1 MRSSARLV
9 SGSEEKRLETHTVW
23 VWHGWMV
30 VFRSATYLDLS
41 EAWICSPLG
50 QGLAQSTPVANLSK
64 RSRVRKWLCEQRLPT
79 RNSGNRGYTVVNP
92 WMHGPHPNTW
102 ADLLDSI
109 YKSLLDPH
117 GPMPDQEQ
125 TKIYIGPLSSPT
137 RHHHLHHLSSVSC
150 GERLS
155 LTFYIH
161 IDRQRRLLRREVTQ
175 VQLDIRLGRL
185 KPSQFDDPA
194 ARYRS
199 IIDWCKDYFNDLC
212 VYPLL
217 YFPRR
222 YLIRRSLF
230 V

>member
-1 MRSSARLV
+1 
-9 SGSEEKRLETHTVW
+9 
-23 VWHGWMV
+23 MV

-41 EAWICSPLG
+41 EAWICSPFG
-50 QGLAQSTPVANLSK
+50 QGLAQSTPLQTYPNEAVSESDCVSSVFQHGTQEIEDIQSLI
-64 RSRVRKWLCEQRLPT
+64 RECMVLILI
-79 RNSGNRGYTVVNP
+79 RGLIFWTVYIKV
-92 WMHGPHPNTW
+92 
-102 ADLLDSI
+102 
-109 YKSLLDPH
+109 LLDPH

-199 IIDWCKDYFNDLC
+199 IID
-212 VYPLL
+212 
-217 YFPRR
+217 
-222 YLIRRSLF
+222 
-230 V
+230 